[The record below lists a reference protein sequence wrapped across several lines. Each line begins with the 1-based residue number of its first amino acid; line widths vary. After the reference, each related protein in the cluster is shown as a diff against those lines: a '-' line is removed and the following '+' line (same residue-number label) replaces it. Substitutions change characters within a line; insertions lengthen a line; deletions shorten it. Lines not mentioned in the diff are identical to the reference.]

1 MRSFSFFR
9 RAAVAA
15 LVLPVMIGCQ
25 DELPTATG
33 GDLFP
38 AGTRPS
44 TVDLLLEAEQFLLS
58 SAQQAGFSDP
68 AAAGYLLV
76 AREFEQALTANALV
90 RFAGFPENVTYTVGG
105 VITTTDDFTYQAGRV
120 VARIDAPASAPVATQ
135 LRLWALAQPWDTAGV
150 SWTTAAGRTS
160 PTPWATP
167 GGTRGQ
173 LLAQTMWTPG
183 DTAAAADSVIFAV
196 DSLTVARMAAGGFN
210 GLLVTSETAGS
221 RVQLSRFVLQTGV
234 RPAAHPDTAVAMIV
248 PVGPQT
254 FIFTPQPP
262 SIAGTLRVGGLEGD
276 RGVIR
281 LNLSQQVPSC
291 SNPAVTPNCPM
302 VPLREVM
309 INRAS
314 LVLSPLPTPGG
325 LRPLQ
330 APSVRI
336 RRVLEPDLGRF
347 APLGELIFAD
357 TLPVARFTQ
366 PAGEPI
372 IFDMTRAF
380 SVFTAGELGQVTIA
394 VLAEQQDASF
404 GYLYFSDRP
413 RLRIVYTLPV
423 QPTFP

>member
-1 MRSFSFFR
+1 MRSYSFFR
-9 RAAVAA
+9 RAAVGAF
-15 LVLPVMIGCQ
+15 VLPLMIGCQ

-44 TVDLLLEAEQFLLS
+44 TVDLLLEPEQFLIS
-58 SAQQAGFSDP
+58 SAQQAGFGSP
-68 AAAGYLLV
+68 AAAGFHLV
-76 AREFEQALTANALV
+76 ARQYEQALSANTLV
-90 RFAGFPENVTYTVGG
+90 RFAGFPETITYTVGG
-105 VITTTDDFTYQAGRV
+105 VITTTETFTYQAGRV
-120 VARIDAPASAPVATQ
+120 VASVDPGSSAPVATQ
-135 LRLWALAQPWDTAGV
+135 LRLWAITQPWDTAGV
-150 SWTTAAGRTS
+150 TWTAAAGRTS
-160 PTPWATP
+160 PTPWTTP
-167 GGTRGQ
+167 GGTRGE
-173 LLAQTMWTPG
+173 LLSQTTWTPG
-183 DTAAAADSVIFAV
+183 DTTAAADSVIFAV
-196 DSLTVARMAAGGFN
+196 DSLTVARMSAAGFN

-221 RVQLSRFVLQTGV
+221 RLQLSRFVLQTGV
-234 RPAAHPDTAVAMIV
+234 RPAAHPDSAVAMMV
-248 PVGPQT
+248 SGGPQT

-262 SIAGTLRVGGLEGD
+262 SVTGTLRIGGLEGD

-281 LNLSQQVPSC
+281 LNLAQQVPSC
-291 SNPAVTPNCPM
+291 PTPGVTPNCPM
-302 VPLREVM
+302 VPLRDVM

-325 LRPLQ
+325 LRPLR

-336 RRVLEPDLGRF
+336 RQVLEPDLGRF
-347 APLGELIFAD
+347 APLGELIYAD
-357 TLPVARFTQ
+357 TLPVARFAQ

-380 SVFTAGELGQVTIA
+380 STFTANGLEQVTVAI
-394 VLAEQQDASF
+394 LAEQQGAPF